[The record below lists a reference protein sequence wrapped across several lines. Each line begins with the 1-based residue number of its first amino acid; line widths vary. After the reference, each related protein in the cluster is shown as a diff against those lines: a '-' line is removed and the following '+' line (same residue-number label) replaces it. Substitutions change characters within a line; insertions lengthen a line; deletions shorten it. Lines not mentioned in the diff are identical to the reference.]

1 MGLIILILLIA
12 LLLGAAGFALHFLWV
27 LAVVLAIFWVAGWAF
42 SGGRPKAGGAGTA
55 GDAVPAARGARL
67 ARGFWFD
74 AGRGRSLSD
83 DRRTSGRE
91 DRWPTPRQTSSSC

>member
-42 SGGRPKAGGAGTA
+42 SGGRAEGR
-55 GDAVPAARGARL
+55 RG
-67 ARGFWFD
+67 WY
-74 AGRGRSLSD
+74 
-83 DRRTSGRE
+83 
-91 DRWPTPRQTSSSC
+91 RW